1 MDRQTCEGDGR
12 YIGSLFRCLV
22 FFQCPLLIYYK
33 WENSV
38 LSSSWKYWYLH
49 FFNVLILRSPIVT
62 FHNFHTCP
70 NCKEEKLSYWV
81 IPLMLS
87 GFLHEMSTSACPLT
101 VLMDSTRNSLG
112 GPGLLSSA
120 NSSLLGVLN
129 ELVVYWLA
137 AKTLNWCQTR
147 GWSSTVTEFRVV
159 CSHNRYI
166 DDEMFSFNSTN

>member
-1 MDRQTCEGDGR
+1 MSD
-12 YIGSLFRCLV
+12 S
-22 FFQCPLLIYYK
+22 K
-33 WENSV
+33 NST
-38 LSSSWKYWYLH
+38 H
-49 FFNVLILRSPIVT
+49 
-62 FHNFHTCP
+62 CP
-70 NCKEEKLSYWV
+70 NCKEKNFSYWV

-101 VLMDSTRNSLG
+101 VLVDSTRNSLG

-120 NSSLLGVLN
+120 NSSLLGILN

-159 CSHNRYI
+159 YSHNQYI
-166 DDEMFSFNSTN
+166 QDKMFNFNSTKNSQNYNERCNIPVDVKLGTRM